1 MRVKFDCPIS
11 FICVTSLT
19 RTMVQNN
26 MYMALDDPECV
37 IVNPGTKQFLSNDY
51 FDKFPSLRVVGTPS
65 TGVNHLD
72 MEYLNRRGS
81 GVKSLLDDRQTLEN
95 IHASAE
101 FTWLHIMN
109 ACRKFS
115 LALYSKEDWRSTEN
129 ENYLRSHELSGKK
142 LGIVGMGRIGQ
153 KLVKYARA
161 FGMEVFWYDPYVED
175 DERLFCKFSNKVKSL
190 NDLSHCDILSINCY
204 LTNETKEL
212 ITYESLDDF
221 KTGLVVVNTS
231 RGEVVNED
239 YIYDLVVTD
248 EIIYSA
254 DVLCNEQDLGT
265 LHHSKLFCLEHD
277 GITITPHVAGA
288 TYESQMK
295 ALESVL
301 KLCANV

>member
-1 MRVKFDCPIS
+1 MRVKFDCPIN
-11 FICVTSLT
+11 FICITSLT
-19 RTMVQNN
+19 RIMIQHN
-26 MYMALDDPECV
+26 MYMTLEDPECI

-72 MEYLNRRGS
+72 MEYLNRRGII
-81 GVKSLLDDRQTLEN
+81 VKSLLDDRPTLED

-115 LALYSKEDWRSTEN
+115 LALYSKEDWRSAEN
-129 ENYLRSHELSGKK
+129 ENYLRSHELNGKK
-142 LGIVGMGRIGQ
+142 LGIIGMGRIGQ
-153 KLVKYARA
+153 KLVKYART
-161 FGMEVFWYDPYVED
+161 FGMEVFWYDPYVE
-175 DERLFCKFSNKVKSL
+175 ENEKLFCKFSNKVKSL

-231 RGEVVNED
+231 RGEIVNED

-254 DVLCNEQDLGT
+254 DVLCSEQDLGT

-277 GITITPHVAGA
+277 GIAITPHVAGA

-295 ALESVL
+295 ALESTL
-301 KLCANV
+301 KLCGNV